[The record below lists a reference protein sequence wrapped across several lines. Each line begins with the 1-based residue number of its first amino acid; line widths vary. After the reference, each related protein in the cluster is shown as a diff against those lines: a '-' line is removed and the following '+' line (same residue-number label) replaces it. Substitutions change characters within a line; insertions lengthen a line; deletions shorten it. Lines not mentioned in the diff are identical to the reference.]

1 LVAIGRRYQSH
12 IHLLSPVAAE
22 FFKLTFLQSPQKFGL
37 DLDWNVSNLVEK
49 QCPLIGELKPADL
62 LRNRASE
69 GASFMPKE
77 LTLEQPTRNRG
88 AVEFYKSPPFP
99 PAAFMDGARKQF
111 LSRTGFTLPLRMV

>member
-1 LVAIGRRYQSH
+1 LIAATSRTSIFLVR
-12 IHLLSPVAAE
+12 LLPSLSNSRSCKA
-22 FFKLTFLQSPQKFGL
+22 PQKFGL

-99 PAAFMDGARKQF
+99 PAACMDGARKQF
-111 LSRTGFTLPLRMV
+111 LSRTGFAEATQSSR